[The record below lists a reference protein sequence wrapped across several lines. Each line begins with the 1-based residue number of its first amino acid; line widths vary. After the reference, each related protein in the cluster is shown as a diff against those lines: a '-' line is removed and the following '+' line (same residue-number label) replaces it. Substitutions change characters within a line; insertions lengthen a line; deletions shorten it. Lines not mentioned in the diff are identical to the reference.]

1 MEQQYTREKLLTTA
15 AELQKKLGSP
25 DLCLVDVRPAEQFA
39 QGHIP
44 GAAHFDLF
52 GLSLVDTSEAPLRA
66 FMHMIH
72 HVLEL
77 RGVSDDKEVVFYES
91 NSGMRAAR
99 GLWFLEY
106 FGHPK
111 VRMLDGGFDAW
122 KAAGGPITTESV
134 VPKAATFKTSARPEV
149 LATVDDVLH
158 SLNKKEI
165 AILDTRSEGE
175 YLGTHVR
182 AARGGAVPGAIHIEW
197 TENLDTSGKFKS
209 NTELKNMYDKAGITP
224 DKEVIPYCQGG
235 YRAAHSYIALRLLG
249 FPKVRNYIGSWK
261 EWGDRMDL
269 PIEHPGKKETG
280 LG

>member
-1 MEQQYTREKLLTTA
+1 MEQPYTRERVLTTP

-39 QGHIP
+39 HGHIL
-44 GAAHFDLF
+44 GAVHFDLF

-77 RGVSDDKEVVFYES
+77 RGVSGDKEVVFYEE

-99 GLWFLEY
+99 GLWFLEF
-106 FGHPK
+106 FGHPN
-111 VRMLDGGFDAW
+111 VRMLDGGIQAW
-122 KAAGGPITTESV
+122 QAAGGPITTEAV
-134 VPKAATFKTSARPEV
+134 APKAATCKSGEHREV
-149 LATVDDVLH
+149 LATADDVLH

-165 AILDTRSEGE
+165 AILDTRSDGE

-197 TENLDTSGKFKS
+197 TENLDASGKFKS
-209 NTELKNMYDKAGITP
+209 NTELKNMYDKAGITS
-224 DKEVIPYCQGG
+224 DKEVISYCQGG
-235 YRAAHSYIALRLLG
+235 YRAAHSYVALRLLG
-249 FPKVRNYIGSWK
+249 YPKVRNYIGSWK
-261 EWGDRMDL
+261 EWGDRTDL
-269 PIEHPGKKETG
+269 PIENPGKKETG
-280 LG
+280 LR